1 MKNILLS
8 LVNFNLP
15 LKGFSYLMR
24 NLIYTVF
31 PLILIL
37 SLGLNQLEPTKWIIV
52 IPFMYLMAINDYNRL
67 YTLFPTPLPIFII
80 MLLVSLPAVISPG
93 KFIILTNIII
103 LWRLIMAFNIGN
115 KKNNKIL
122 NMKNLKTPLKEN
134 EITVTSLKAFITIN
148 FTACII
154 AFSIFWSNPINY
166 LIGDGLLDNLNH
178 LTNWLMELIGTTIIL
193 FIALIVHLTK
203 KKGLSYSAWKTWSVV
218 FWIIF
223 ILSTLGKLYQR

>member
-1 MKNILLS
+1 MKILVAS
-8 LVNFNLP
+8 AF
-15 LKGFSYLMR
+15 R
-24 NLIYTVF
+24 NHIAIAPQGCIYKT
-31 PLILIL
+31 ILY
-37 SLGLNQLEPTKWIIV
+37 IIV
-52 IPFMYLMAINDYNRL
+52 LVRVLFLVHLYLKSYIY
-67 YTLFPTPLPIFII
+67 F
-80 MLLVSLPAVISPG
+80 V
-93 KFIILTNIII
+93 
-103 LWRLIMAFNIGN
+103 
-115 KKNNKIL
+115 
-122 NMKNLKTPLKEN
+122 KNLKNPLKEN
-134 EITVTSLKAFITIN
+134 EITLTSLKAFITIN